1 MRVESRGRI
10 LTDLGVNDLAE
21 RREGVCKSPSVPR
34 PRNVSDEQPDSLV
47 RRRWAERRPWPCH
60 RKHGVAWWNAAVKA
74 ILRLGLV
81 RVRVAAVPRELR
93 VTPHVRTRINRVRR
107 WK

>member
-34 PRNVSDEQPDSLV
+34 PRNVSDEQSDSL
-47 RRRWAERRPWPCH
+47 RWAERRPWPCH

-74 ILRLGLV
+74 VWWRLGLV
-81 RVRVAAVPRELR
+81 RARVAAVPRELR
-93 VTPHVRTRINRVRR
+93 VTPHIRARINRVRR
-107 WK
+107 RK